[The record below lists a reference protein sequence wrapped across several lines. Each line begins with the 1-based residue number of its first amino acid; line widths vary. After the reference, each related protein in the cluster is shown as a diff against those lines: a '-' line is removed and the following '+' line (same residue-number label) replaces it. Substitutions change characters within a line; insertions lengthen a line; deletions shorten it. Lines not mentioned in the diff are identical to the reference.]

1 MIFRNRSL
9 LALLAAEL
17 VSRAGSQMTF
27 LALPWFVLVTTGSP
41 AKMGIVLAVE
51 LLPTALLGVPSGTLV
66 TRIGARL
73 TMLGADLA
81 RVPLMAALPI
91 LHSAGML
98 SFPLLLVLVAAFGC
112 FNAPYFAS
120 QRVILPEL
128 LGSDEQTI
136 AQANSVLE
144 GASQTSSLLG
154 PPLAGLLI
162 ATLGAANVLYVD
174 AATFAFSFLT
184 VLLFVPARKRAA
196 AVEDSGGLLAG
207 MSFLLRDA
215 LMGPL
220 ATVIVLM
227 NALGQMLGAALPVL
241 AFQRWDDA
249 RVGGWL
255 FAAYGLGGLIGTAVA
270 YRLVTKVPAL
280 TLASLGAIGFALPLW
295 VLVPHVA
302 LAPILGA
309 LAFTALCQP
318 LINAPM
324 FGVITTRT
332 PPALFP
338 KVMTAIVTLAT
349 IAGPLGVLAAGAL
362 LEHEGLMVTF
372 GVIAG
377 GVTAVA
383 LLFVWLLAR
392 FRRRELHAATVTP

>member
-51 LLPTALLGVPSGTLV
+51 LLPTALLGVPGGALV
-66 TRIGARL
+66 ARIGARL

-112 FNAPYFAS
+112 FNAHYFAS

-270 YRLVTKVPAL
+270 YKLVTRVPAL